1 MSKPTFRT
9 HLHEFHKK
17 RSEMV
22 TFAEFEMPMWYKG
35 IIPEH
40 MAVRTAVGIF
50 DITHMGRT
58 LVTGSD
64 AESFLNCITTNDVVA
79 LIPLSAQ
86 YSTICNEQ
94 GGIKDDF
101 VLSRLETEKFLMVY
115 NAANRRKNYSW
126 IISQSKNFKVK
137 IEDISDNVAM
147 FAVQGPE
154 AEETLQKISSEDLS
168 KIGRFKCCWTKLAG
182 ADTFI
187 SRTGYTG
194 EDGFEVF
201 VWNTHVSKPE
211 KAVNVWNAILTA
223 GKKDG
228 IEPCGLGA
236 RDTLRLEAGMCL
248 YGNDIDE
255 NITPL
260 EAGLGFVVK
269 LQKDRFIGK
278 EALQRQKDEGFKKK
292 RVGIRM
298 TEKGIPRQHLEIWKN
313 GKKIGSVTSGT
324 LSPQLKCGIAMA
336 YVSTEY
342 ATEGDA
348 VTVKIRDKQ
357 TKGEI
362 VKLPFYQR
370 RATDKIV
377 LFGKEH
383 IFEEAQKLIPTFKT

>member
-1 MSKPTFRT
+1 
-9 HLHEFHKK
+9 
-17 RSEMV
+17 MV